1 MGELLSVEDLK
12 VYYPVYGGLLSR
24 IRGRPTGYVR
34 AVDGVSFSL
43 GRGEWLSV
51 VGESG
56 SGKTTLAKAIVG
68 LLKPTSGR
76 IVFDG
81 TDLTGL
87 GRRDWRRLGLRRRI
101 QMVYQDPLESLDPR
115 MPVGEQIREAL
126 DANGVARGEEARRR
140 ALEALEDVGLTPP
153 EEFYRRRPRQ
163 LSGGQRQRVAI
174 ARALALEP
182 DLVVADEPVS
192 MIDVSLRASI
202 LDLLDRARRR
212 GASVLMITHDIA
224 TAWIYSDRIAVMYLG
239 RIVEEGP
246 ADEVARDPRHPY
258 TAALV
263 SSVPSLSPRRPPKWP
278 VEGEVPSGLR
288 IPGGCRFHPR
298 CPLATEE
305 CRLRDPGEAR
315 EGRRRYSCINPLPAR
330 GLWSPPGRGKRI

>member
-1 MGELLSVEDLK
+1 MHQLLIIEDLK
-12 VYYPVYGGLLSR
+12 VYYPVYGSIASR
-24 IRGRPTGYVR
+24 ILGKPTAYVK
-34 AVDGVSFSL
+34 AVDGVSL
-43 GRGEWLSV
+43 AIGRGEWVSV

-68 LLKPTSGR
+68 LLKPTAGT
-76 IVFDG
+76 ILFDG
-81 TDLTGL
+81 IDVARLS
-87 GRRDWRRLGLRRRI
+87 RRDWRRRGLRRRI
-101 QMVYQDPLESLDPR
+101 QLVQQDPLESLDPM

-126 DANGVARGEEARRR
+126 EANGVARRGEARRK

-153 EEFYRRRPRQ
+153 EEMYKRRPRQ

-182 DLVVADEPVS
+182 DLIVADEPVS

-202 LDLLDRARRR
+202 LDLLDKARRR
-212 GASVLMITHDIA
+212 GTSVLMITHDIA

-239 RIVEEGP
+239 KIVEEGSSNS
-246 ADEVARDPRHPY
+246 VARDPRHPY

-263 SSVPSLSPRRPPKWP
+263 TSVPSLASRKPPKWP

-298 CPLATEE
+298 CPLATSE
-305 CRLRDPGEAR
+305 CKER
-315 EGRRRYSCINPLPAR
+315 EPPETVENGGRRYRCIHPLPPGGVWKPPRR
-330 GLWSPPGRGKRI
+330 G